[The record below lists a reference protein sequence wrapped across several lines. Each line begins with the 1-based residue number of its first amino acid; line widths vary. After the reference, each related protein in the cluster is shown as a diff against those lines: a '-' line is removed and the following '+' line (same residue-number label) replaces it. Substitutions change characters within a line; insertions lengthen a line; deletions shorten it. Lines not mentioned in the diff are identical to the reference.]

1 MYSMKLRINQETVYL
16 SHLLV
21 FNLSERQVAPVVPK
35 APRLE
40 NRLSDYKLAASNKSP
55 SVGDGE
61 ALQGF
66 QELSAG

>member
-1 MYSMKLRINQETVYL
+1 MVEL

-21 FNLSERQVAPVVPK
+21 FNPSERRVAPVVPK

-40 NRLSDYKLAASNKSP
+40 NHLSDYKLAASNMSP
-55 SVGDGE
+55 GEGDGE